1 MLAIRPLATSPLAV
15 HVATG
20 AAVDIVYEG
29 VALLLPQSVGE
40 IAYEGVALL
49 LPQAIVHEV
58 VYQGI
63 ALQLPQEMGVVYEGV
78 ALQLPQTMQPK
89 PLQYVFEDSFQDFG
103 PFNLNVETDLGS
115 LDVCQLFDR
124 IEITQASGEASTAKL
139 SFLQDVGERIDL
151 YQYLNRK
158 MRIELVRPDK
168 PAFVL
173 FDGEFDASI
182 WQVGGFFIEWS
193 ALTPRKRMLNQ
204 LTQAQVDQIGYF
216 QEDVFKKRDDYDDMA
231 TQLEDRMSTI
241 PANLDFIDGQ
251 PFVNSWFAKIIPD
264 YVLGPCEIEEAHRSH
279 SVNSQDS
286 IVNTVVVK
294 LQHQWDLCRYAE
306 RKYWFDS
313 RYTVCN
319 YANYGLPPLNDTVK
333 AAAQNTGW
341 VLSHYESSGLHDGGI
356 YRCSWR
362 GGFPAEMI
370 WSPRGGTFEPVNESG
385 RSSRV
390 VYNYTDLYAQRCSLM
405 LSKQFVQ
412 PVEESI
418 LMTVQNAASVRRYG
432 ERKQTQNVTV
442 TQVREDATDRKIK
455 NWENQS
461 TYKNPA
467 KQGAIKQANGYWI
480 IQADNIKKGA
490 LQQALDVAVRIAET
504 NILKS
509 HRSHKFVCRTDQIA
523 PQLDITQTH
532 EVDAGQVSGRF
543 KVDQI
548 THVFDLQSTQKSYT
562 EVTYVIF
569 SNAENG
575 SYVHQAIEPP
585 RAALNHFAKP
595 QYQSQLGVFNIHQ
608 GARVFYEEGEY
619 EDWESENTSSHPA
632 IKTVSI
638 GQTVYYYKLH
648 GWITETTD
656 NNNGVEIR
664 QSKDFQVVA
673 DEIEE
678 ETTETMEVEV
688 TRTIGVGIPNDEQE
702 LIA

>member
-1 MLAIRPLATSPLAV
+1 MLATRPLATSPLAV
-15 HVATG
+15 HIARI
-20 AAVDIVYEG
+20 AAVDIEYEG
-29 VALLLPQSVGE
+29 VALVLPQSVGE
-40 IAYEGVALL
+40 IAYEGVALRL
-49 LPQAIVHEV
+49 SQRVLNEIE
-58 VYQGI
+58 YQGV
-63 ALQLPQEMGVVYEGV
+63 ALVLPQEFGLVYEGV
-78 ALQLPQTMQPK
+78 ALVLPQTMETK
-89 PLQYVFEDSFQDFG
+89 PLQYIFEESFQDFG
-103 PFNLNVETDLGS
+103 PFNLNIATELGS
-115 LDVCQLFDR
+115 IDVCQLFDR
-124 IEITQASGEASTAKL
+124 IEINHASGEASTAKL
-139 SFLQDVGERIDL
+139 SFLQDVGERLDL

-168 PAFVL
+168 PAFVV

-182 WQVGGFFIEWS
+182 WEIGGFFIEWS
-193 ALTPRKRMLNQ
+193 ALSPRKRMLNQ
-204 LTQAQVDQIGYF
+204 LTQARVESIGYF
-216 QEDVFKKRDDYDDMA
+216 QEDVFKKLDDYDDIVA
-231 TQLEDRMSTI
+231 QVEDRLTTI
-241 PANLDFIDGQ
+241 PANLDFINGQ
-251 PFVNSWFAKIIPD
+251 PFVNSWFAKSAPD
-264 YVLGPCEIEEAHRSH
+264 YMLGPCEILEANRSH

-286 IVNTVVVK
+286 IVNTVVLK

-319 YANYGLPPLNDTVK
+319 YASYGLPPLNDTIK

-341 VLSHYESSGLHDGGI
+341 VLSHYESGGLHEGGI

-362 GGFPAEMI
+362 GGFPSEMI

-390 VYNYTDLYAQRCSLM
+390 VYNYTDLYAQRCSFL

-412 PVEESI
+412 PVEEI
-418 LMTVQNAASVRRYG
+418 IEVTVSNAASVRRYG

-442 TQVREDATDRKIK
+442 TQSREDATERKIK

-461 TYKNPA
+461 AYKNPA
-467 KQGAIKQANGYWI
+467 KLGAIKQANGYWI
-480 IQADNIKKGA
+480 IRADNIKKGA

-504 NILKS
+504 SILKT
-509 HRSHKFVCRTDQIA
+509 HRSQSFTCRTADIA

-532 EVDAGQVSGRF
+532 QVDAQHFTGRF

-548 THVFDLQSTQKSYT
+548 THVFDLQSTAGSYT
-562 EVTYVIF
+562 EVTYAIS
-569 SNAENG
+569 SNAEDG
-575 SYVHQAIEPP
+575 SYTHQMIEPP

-595 QYQSQLGVFNIHQ
+595 KYQSQLGVFNIYQ
-608 GARVFYEEGEY
+608 GAQVFQEEGEY
-619 EDWESENTSSHPA
+619 EEWEETNASNPFNSLQL
-632 IKTVSI
+632 

-656 NNNGVEIR
+656 NNNGVEMR
-664 QSKDFQVVA
+664 QSKDFQVIA

-678 ETTETMEVEV
+678 ESTETMEIEV
-688 TRTIGVGIPNDEQE
+688 KRTIAVGIPNDEQE